1 MTNRQNK
8 VLEAIV
14 LRVPMRDPGD
24 LTPIEALFDSNT
36 IEPEE
41 VVAIFGKM
49 EGNGCVNDFTRAYAV
64 DMLKVM

>member
-24 LTPIEALFDSNT
+24 LTSIEALFDSNT